1 MVHRKAVFYPREC
14 HDILDSRSRGTWS
27 EASVLKKKLKGSPSA
42 KSIIHRVNRSSLF
55 YSVTN
60 GIESLFFN
68 FIYTTPFNQHK
79 PHNLLY
85 LLVPS
90 SSRLIIIKINKDTS
104 HKNTRLTKIFL
115 SIYHTFTSLPH
126 SSIIVC
132 HSRSNHALVS
142 RETRE
147 VAGTRLDHMGT
158 WFDNLFPLY
167 VSRRI
172 CRKRKKKRGGKDVR
186 TNEARAT
193 KLKKKSLRE
202 RGNVVGKKYFSSRE
216 DTVISLVRRS
226 ALRKGRGVTE
236 LYESTPVLSLSLRIP
251 SPSIIL
257 LLRPSTTQ
265 TPSLPSRRSSLSS
278 FHPLSLS
285 LSLGLLFH
293 SSFPPPPFLAVS
305 SFLPFFLHPPAS
317 LVRLFLLP
325 AKRASILTPCWSQCR
340 SNPLRE
346 HISPWPPQSLLTWSL
361 NQYPL
366 PLPKGFLV
374 LLSHRVICILSST
387 RLYIRVYKCTYSTI
401 PSSPLPYAVYP
412 TYAPFVFRATSFVC
426 YFASIEATLLL
437 PPPREHSWVS
447 SAWLSRCD
455 AFYRDSLPSFPP
467 DFFPRV
473 PRCRNLVPLR
483 IEGTDK

>member
-285 LSLGLLFH
+285 LSL
-293 SSFPPPPFLAVS
+293 SVS
-305 SFLPFFLHPPAS
+305 SFIPLFLHPRFWLSPLSCPSFSTPLRLLFAS
-317 LVRLFLLP
+317 FFYPLNAPQSSLPVGPSAEATHCASIFLPDPPNPFSPDPSTNTPSLFQRVFLSFFPTVSFASSPRHVYIYEYISVRIQRYLLP
-325 AKRASILTPCWSQCR
+325 LFPMPFILRTR
-340 SNPLRE
+340 PLFFA
-346 HISPWPPQSLLTWSL
+346 P
-361 NQYPL
+361 
-366 PLPKGFLV
+366 
-374 LLSHRVICILSST
+374 LLS
-387 RLYIRVYKCTYSTI
+387 
-401 PSSPLPYAVYP
+401 
-412 TYAPFVFRATSFVC
+412 
-426 YFASIEATLLL
+426 FAILLL
-437 PPPREHSWVS
+437 SRLLFFSPPHESIREFRVHG
-447 SAWLSRCD
+447 SRD
-455 AFYRDSLPSFPP
+455 AMLFIAIHCLRSLPIFSPEFRGAEIWCH
-467 DFFPRV
+467 F
-473 PRCRNLVPLR
+473 
-483 IEGTDK
+483 E